1 MSVTL
6 NVRGKSADIHYQVSV
21 DCKAGMVEYQ
31 RGYWLLISRL
41 TVGGCGASAL
51 SAPQRTTIVGLR
63 RRNSVASGNQNQT
76 MPLKTTNYFHL
87 KYPYHLI
94 YSKYLTWRDII

>member
-1 MSVTL
+1 
-6 NVRGKSADIHYQVSV
+6 
-21 DCKAGMVEYQ
+21 
-31 RGYWLLISRL
+31 L

-51 SAPQRTTIVGLR
+51 SAPERTTIVGLR
-63 RRNSVASGNQNQT
+63 RRNSVASGNQHQT

-94 YSKYLTWRDII
+94 YSKYLTWREFL